1 MSDLKKIKV
10 LKVISGTYIDKTTGE
25 EKKRYLE
32 IGNIFQDSRKGDLKI
47 KIDSLPVMKGGWD
60 GWANAYEL
68 KEYAPNKPFNQ
79 GNEDM
84 DQSIPF

>member
-1 MSDLKKIKV
+1 
-10 LKVISGTYIDKTTGE
+10 
-25 EKKRYLE
+25 
-32 IGNIFQDSRKGDLKI
+32 
-47 KIDSLPVMKGGWD
+47 MKGGWD